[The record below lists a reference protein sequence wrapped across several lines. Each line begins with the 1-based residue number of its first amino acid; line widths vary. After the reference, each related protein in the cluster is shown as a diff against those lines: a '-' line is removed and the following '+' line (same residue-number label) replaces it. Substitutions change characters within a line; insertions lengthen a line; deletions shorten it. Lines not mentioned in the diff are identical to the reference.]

1 MSKSIQMRTNSNEK
15 VYPHPYY
22 PVGSIYLSTNDT
34 NPSKWFG
41 GEWQLIA
48 QGMTLVGV
56 DPNDNDFKTPK
67 KTGGEKTH
75 KLKSSELPETIFD
88 VAHICYGEH
97 TEYAV
102 KNITVNK
109 NGGNDQSYGGGWE
122 GSASSGIGTRKAHRY
137 SFGGDQ
143 SHNNMP
149 PYFTCYIWCRI
160 A

>member
-1 MSKSIQMRTNSNEK
+1 MRTNSNEK

-41 GEWQLIA
+41 GEWELIA

-56 DPNDNDFKTPK
+56 NPNDNDFSTPK

-75 KLKSSELPETIFD
+75 KLTEAEMPSHNHDIIKNVPYGIPYNNTSGVHATNSGATM
-88 VAHICYGEH
+88 YGES
-97 TEYAV
+97 YSPFS
-102 KNITVNK
+102 IGYR
-109 NGGNDQSYGGGWE
+109 GGNQP
-122 GSASSGIGTRKAHRY
+122 
-137 SFGGDQ
+137 
-143 SHNNMP
+143 HNNMP
-149 PYFTCYIWCRI
+149 PYFTCYIWNRI